1 MFYRVVMQGRT
12 TGGADVAAVKREFVR
27 VTGLPVNVADD
38 MFAGMPKVI
47 KRKAPQADAERIAAT
62 LRAIGAA
69 TTVERE
75 VGSNDADDQTDE
87 GIDIIAAPLG
97 NGPPTEA
104 PGMAPPEPQVSAP
117 LKKAWVRDL
126 RDKWPIML
134 GTFALIGAAIYFG
147 PELSGWV
154 ASLRPAAVA
163 AAAPKAVAR
172 QPDAEAVAESTAL
185 NASLLHGPWR
195 CVDQRTGLGVYWSYA
210 ADGGLV
216 FHGDVLS
223 DRPAQA
229 AGSAATGWTLEGAKL
244 LHKHAQGEVDAFKVA
259 NLTLT
264 RLRYY
269 GDRGLEIEC
278 RRP

>member
-12 TGGADVAAVKREFVR
+12 MGGADVAAVKREFVR
-27 VTGLPVNVADD
+27 VTGLPVSVADD

-69 TTVERE
+69 ATVERE
-75 VGSNDADDQTDE
+75 VGSSDADDETDE
-87 GIDIIAAPLG
+87 GIEIIAAPLG
-97 NGPPTEA
+97 NGPPTVA
-104 PGMAPPEPQVSAP
+104 PGMAPPEDQAP
-117 LKKAWVRDL
+117 ATPSQKAWVRNL
-126 RDKWPIML
+126 REKGPVVL
-134 GTFALIGAAIYFG
+134 GMVAIVGAGIYFA
-147 PELSGWV
+147 PEVSGWV
-154 ASLRPAAVA
+154 ASFRPAPTAPP
-163 AAAPKAVAR
+163 PKAVAR
-172 QPDAEAVAESTAL
+172 QTDAEPATAPVAL

-216 FHGDVLS
+216 FHGEVLS
-223 DRPAQA
+223 DRAAPASGA
-229 AGSAATGWTLEGAKL
+229 AVGWRLEGAKL
-244 LHKHAQGEVDAFKVA
+244 LHKHAQGEVDAFKVS
-259 NLTLT
+259 NLTLS
-264 RLRYY
+264 RLRYV